1 MWIAGVCTS
10 AMMDGQLFR
19 RLRQDR
25 PDMDRWLTANTV
37 FGAVVAVGL
46 VVMAVIGSVQSRV
59 TQVATA
65 TSAAAGAPQR

>member
-1 MWIAGVCTS
+1 MI
-10 AMMDGQLFR
+10 DGQLFR

-25 PDMDRWLTANTV
+25 PEIDRWLTANTV

-46 VVMAVIGSVQSRV
+46 VVMALIGSVQPHV

-65 TSAAAGAPQR
+65 TSAAAGAPRR